1 MLIGLNH
8 DDCMLVLQEKI
19 PLEQVF
25 AQLNCSEEGLTTEE
39 GLKRLQVFGPNK
51 LEEKKAMN

>member
-1 MLIGLNH
+1 
-8 DDCMLVLQEKI
+8 MLVLQEKI

-25 AQLNCSEEGLTTEE
+25 QQLNCSEEGLTTEE
-39 GLKRLQVFGPNK
+39 GRKRLQLFGPNK